1 MSTDGTISV
10 ASKPT
15 QTPRDRLR
23 ALARWVVDGS
33 RVHLDDV
40 TAPHPARPRLAT
52 ALIIVAQLV
61 SIAAVTAAWKRS
73 GALITAAPA
82 PAPVQAPTA
91 TTRFGL
97 REEQRRAMFLELA
110 TAEQSERQRAILQN
124 SWGGHAWSREDDLG
138 YVLRQRAREAGQRYG
153 LSITHAYLVFD
164 EGIRQRWPGPD
175 GQPLPA
181 TTSPLS
187 LRTE

>member
-1 MSTDGTISV
+1 
-10 ASKPT
+10 
-15 QTPRDRLR
+15 
-23 ALARWVVDGS
+23 
-33 RVHLDDV
+33 
-40 TAPHPARPRLAT
+40 
-52 ALIIVAQLV
+52 
-61 SIAAVTAAWKRS
+61 
-73 GALITAAPA
+73 
-82 PAPVQAPTA
+82 
-91 TTRFGL
+91 
-97 REEQRRAMFLELA
+97 
-110 TAEQSERQRAILQN
+110 LQN